1 MNYIDVNVLVYWL
14 TDHPDFG
21 EAATKIVQGIQ
32 RGEKACT
39 SSLTLWLLHV
49 LLKRETENYSEKVL
63 FQTIFKLKDLKIVPL
78 TFEDYVH
85 AVAYKE
91 EFGIDLEDS
100 LHYTAAKRRSAD
112 VIYSNDTDFD
122 KTDIERRFE

>member
-21 EAATKIVQGIQ
+21 ETATTIVQRIQ
-32 RGEKACT
+32 RGERACT

-63 FQTIFKLKDLKIVPL
+63 LQSIFKLKDLKIVPL
-78 TFEDYVH
+78 TFEDYMY

-91 EFGIDLEDS
+91 EFGLTLEDS
-100 LHYTAAKRRSAD
+100 LHYTIAKKMGTN

-122 KTDIERRFE
+122 KTDIERRFK